1 MSAIVTKVSNVRHTY
16 LSENSFIIAKMQPR
30 SRWNQAL
37 EDLNEENA
45 AQQAAEPPAM
55 VEQTTAV
62 SKQVN
67 RSELARWSPA
77 FFSQGFVFFFF
88 PVPRML
94 QNFRD
99 IDDIGVVYDYSPSE
113 RSDKHC

>member
-1 MSAIVTKVSNVRHTY
+1 MG
-16 LSENSFIIAKMQPR
+16 
-30 SRWNQAL
+30 NQAL

-99 IDDIGVVYDYSPSE
+99 IDDIGVDYDYSPSE